1 MGAIEQIPA
10 RLCRLDESS
19 RCPLIPIG
27 GSAMKRLLALAALL
41 ILVVA
46 AGGCG
51 GSSGSSSSGPV
62 KVVVWHG
69 YEDVEG
75 KALKAAVARFNASH
89 PDIKVTAQSYGN
101 ADYALQKV
109 LTSIRGGSYPDIAYL
124 YGSYAAQIA
133 TSDKAVDLTSLTQ
146 QPATNW
152 DDFWPAERQAVQVGD
167 KIIGV
172 PALVDNLALVYNK
185 KLFDQAGIAHP
196 TADWTWTDF
205 QDAARK
211 LTDASA
217 KQFGWAYVN
226 DASEDTVWRFDAL
239 LWQAGGDILTPDGS
253 HAAFNSDAGVRAATL
268 LQQMATVDHSVY
280 LDNGSGNYANLFNSG
295 KIGMLFT
302 GPWDLS
308 GFPDVDYGVQVLPGD
323 QNHDTISGPD
333 QWVMFDNGSDRQK
346 AAWTFLSWFTSAEQ
360 AMKWSLD
367 TGDLPI
373 RASQTTLPDYQTYVQ
388 KYPGV
393 EEFVANEQNAV
404 KARPV
409 IANYNDIS
417 QAMGQAIQAI
427 LLGKADPKEALDQAA
442 AQVDQALA
450 AP

>member
-1 MGAIEQIPA
+1 
-10 RLCRLDESS
+10 
-19 RCPLIPIG
+19 
-27 GSAMKRLLALAALL
+27 MKRLLALTALL
-41 ILVVA
+41 ILTASA
-46 AGGCG
+46 AGCG

-69 YEDVEG
+69 YEDIEG
-75 KALKAAVARFNASH
+75 KAIKDAANRFNASH
-89 PDIKVTAQSYGN
+89 PDIKVSVQNYGN

-109 LTSIRGGSYPDIAYL
+109 LTAIRGGSYPDIAYL
-124 YGSYAAQIA
+124 YGSWAANIA
-133 TSDKAVDLTSLTQ
+133 RSDKAVDLTSLTQ
-146 QPATNW
+146 EPSLKW

-167 KIIGV
+167 KIVGV

-185 KLFDQAGIAHP
+185 KLFDQAGIAYP
-196 TADWTWTDF
+196 TADWTWSDF

-217 KQFGWAYVN
+217 KQFGWAYVA

-253 HAAFNSDAGVRAATL
+253 HAAFNSAAGVRAATL

-280 LDNGSGNYANLFNSG
+280 LDNGNGNYANLFNSG

-308 GFPDVDYGVQVLPGD
+308 GFPDVDYGVQILPGD
-323 QNHDTISGPD
+323 QNHQTISGPD
-333 QWVMFDNGSDRQK
+333 QWVLFDNGSDRQK
-346 AAWTFLSWFTSAEQ
+346 AAWTFLSWLTSAPE
-360 AMKWSLD
+360 AMKWSLA

-373 RASQTTLPDYQTYVQ
+373 RASQTTLPDYQAYVD

-393 EEFVANEQNAV
+393 AAFVDNEHNAV

-409 IANYNDIS
+409 IASYNEIS

-427 LLGKADPKEALDQAA
+427 LLGKADPKQALDQAA
-442 AQVDQALA
+442 EQVDQTLA
-450 AP
+450 QG

>member
-1 MGAIEQIPA
+1 
-10 RLCRLDESS
+10 
-19 RCPLIPIG
+19 
-27 GSAMKRLLALAALL
+27 MKRLFALAALL

-51 GSSGSSSSGPV
+51 GGSSSSSGPV

-69 YEDVEG
+69 YEDIEG
-75 KALKAAVARFNASH
+75 KAIKDAAARFNASH
-89 PDIKVTAQSYGN
+89 PGIKVEVQNYGN

-109 LTSIRGGSYPDIAYL
+109 LTAIRGGSYPDIAYL
-124 YGSYAAQIA
+124 YGSYAAKIA
-133 TSDKAVDLTSLTQ
+133 SSDTAVDLTSLTQ
-146 QPATNW
+146 RPATNW

-185 KLFDQAGIAHP
+185 KLFDQAGLAYP
-196 TADWTWTDF
+196 TANWTWGDF
-205 QDAARK
+205 EAAARK
-211 LTDASA
+211 LTDPSA

-239 LWQAGGDILTPDGS
+239 LWQAGGDILTPDGT
-253 HAAFNSDAGVRAATL
+253 HAAFNSEAGIRAATL

-280 LDNGSGNYANLFNSG
+280 LDNGNGNYANLFNSG
-295 KIGMLFT
+295 KIAMLYT

-308 GFPDVDYGVQVLPGD
+308 SFPDVDYGVQVLPGD
-323 QNHDTISGPD
+323 QNHQTISGPD
-333 QWVMFDNGSDRQK
+333 QWVMFDNGSERQQ
-346 AAWTFLSWFTSAEQ
+346 AAWTFLNWFTSAEQ
-360 AMKWSLD
+360 AMTWSLA

-373 RASQTTLPDYQTYVQ
+373 RASQTTLPDYQAYVQ

-393 EEFVANEQNAV
+393 ATFVANEQNAV

-409 IANYNDIS
+409 IENYNEVS

-427 LLGKADPKEALDQAA
+427 LLGKAAPKAALDQAA
-442 AQVDQALA
+442 QQVDQTLA
-450 AP
+450 AGP